1 MRSGHGGL
9 GIKKHLNQ
17 ITNKPRIRYLDISN
31 RDLNGN
37 ADLKDFTSLKSLNLN
52 Y

>member
-1 MRSGHGGL
+1 MTNDFQEH
-9 GIKKHLNQ
+9 IQQ

-31 RDLNGN
+31 RDLNGT
-37 ADLKDFTSLKSLNLN
+37 ADLKDFTSLKSLNLD

>member
-1 MRSGHGGL
+1 MTNDFQEH
-9 GIKKHLNQ
+9 IQQ

-31 RDLNGN
+31 RDLNGT
-37 ADLKDFTSLKSLNLN
+37 ADLKDFTALKSLKLN